1 MGWIYL
7 ITNNLNGKCYIGQT
21 KYKNPLRRWNQH
33 VWKRHDPV
41 NRGILARSLAKNGP
55 ESFTFTPLVELPE
68 DQLDARE
75 IEEIESRNTMAPWG
89 YNLAGGGQNIKF
101 RPHHPLTKIRLS
113 SAQKGIPKGP
123 MSAETKAKLSAIR
136 KAAPKRTMTDE
147 QKARF
152 KGIQMGARSTSSMK
166 VDQYTM
172 DGVFVKTHDA
182 IRRAEVE
189 IGSRG
194 VSKVCKG
201 TALSIGGFKWRYH
214 GVEFDS
220 VVYEPPRKEMTP
232 AQAAQKKAT
241 TDAWRKANP
250 DLVKQRKREA
260 YQRNKE
266 QIKAQ
271 QRERTR
277 AAPKKTRPPLTED
290 QKAKKREDYH
300 RKKALKNILVSDNKE

>member
-1 MGWIYL
+1 
-7 ITNNLNGKCYIGQT
+7 
-21 KYKNPLRRWNQH
+21 
-33 VWKRHDPV
+33 
-41 NRGILARSLAKNGP
+41 
-55 ESFTFTPLVELPE
+55 
-68 DQLDARE
+68 
-75 IEEIESRNTMAPWG
+75 
-89 YNLAGGGQNIKF
+89 
-101 RPHHPLTKIRLS
+101 
-113 SAQKGIPKGP
+113 

-214 GVEFDS
+214 GVAFE
-220 VVYEPPRKEMTP
+220 
-232 AQAAQKKAT
+232 
-241 TDAWRKANP
+241 
-250 DLVKQRKREA
+250 
-260 YQRNKE
+260 
-266 QIKAQ
+266 
-271 QRERTR
+271 
-277 AAPKKTRPPLTED
+277 
-290 QKAKKREDYH
+290 
-300 RKKALKNILVSDNKE
+300 